1 MKGQQ
6 ISYILKNIHH
16 LNKKDKMVIL
26 NRYAQ
31 SGVRIHAHGDG
42 SRVNL
47 DLLATNMINWTYQWV
62 KNCIERSVL
71 KNDCEAASFR

>member
-1 MKGQQ
+1 MERHQQ
-6 ISYILKNIHH
+6 ISYILKNIHR
-16 LNKKDKMVIL
+16 LNRKDKMVVL

-47 DLLATNMINWTYQWV
+47 DLLGTDVINWAYQWI
-62 KNCIERSVL
+62 KNCIERIVL
-71 KNDCEAASFR
+71 VGDF